1 MYCPLTSFIA
11 NARLTRMNIR
21 RTWNNQEPYLSAHD
35 LVAALKDFQEDYE
48 NLELDREAQVIRT
61 LAGIF
66 EFLLVVDEPA

>member
-11 NARLTRMNIR
+11 NARLTGMNIR
-21 RTWNNQEPYLSAHD
+21 RTWHNQEPYLSAHD